1 MAAGRHG
8 DDLKNSRMEIA
19 DLNRTIQR
27 LQAEISSLKKQ
38 VRWEFRVG

>member
-1 MAAGRHG
+1 MTVGRHG
-8 DDLKNSRMEIA
+8 DDLKNSKMEIA
-19 DLNRTIQR
+19 DLSRTIQR